1 MLIFNRNKQLY
12 FLAFL
17 LAFLGCAPAPIYH
30 GKSVKGTVAASPK
43 NDTVK
48 RNNDPPAEW
57 PLTTTNGIASYYG
70 KEFHGRKTA
79 NGETFDM
86 NAMTAAHR
94 TLPFGTMVRVTNLA
108 NDQSVTVRINDRGP
122 FIKGRIIDLSY
133 GAAKSI
139 DLLSIGQVKLEVLKY
154 PK

>member
-1 MLIFNRNKQLY
+1 MLMSNFKSRLV
-12 FLAFL
+12 AFSVL
-17 LAFLGCAPAPIYH
+17 LALLSCAPAPIYRA
-30 GKSVKGTVAASPK
+30 GPARETAAPQSDPVKK
-43 NDTVK
+43 NEK
-48 RNNDPPAEW
+48 PAAEW
-57 PLTTTNGIASYYG
+57 PLTTVTGIASYYG

-94 TLPFGTMVRVTNLA
+94 TLPFGTMVRVTNLS

-133 GAAKSI
+133 GAAKTI

-154 PK
+154 PQ

>member
-1 MLIFNRNKQLY
+1 MSVLNHDGRLIALSV
-12 FLAFL
+12 L
-17 LAFLGCAPAPIYH
+17 LVLLGCAPAPIYRA
-30 GKSVKGTVAASPK
+30 GSARETAPAK
-43 NDTVK
+43 NDPVK
-48 RNNDPPAEW
+48 EKEKPAAEW
-57 PLTTTNGIASYYG
+57 PLTTVTGIASYYG

-154 PK
+154 PQ

>member
-1 MLIFNRNKQLY
+1 MLKASF
-12 FLAFL
+12 FLISSTVL
-17 LAFLGCAPAPIYH
+17 ILAGCAPAPVYRTKSNSDYIKSSKADAEN
-30 GKSVKGTVAASPK
+30 KSV
-43 NDTVK
+43 NH
-48 RNNDPPAEW
+48 AEW
-57 PLTTTNGIASYYG
+57 PLAVATGIASYYG

-94 TLPFGTMVRVTNLA
+94 TLPFGTMVKVINLA
-108 NDQSVTVRINDRGP
+108 NNKEVTVRINDRGP

-133 GAAKSI
+133 GAAAEI
-139 DLLSIGQVKLEVLKY
+139 DLLSVGQVKLEIIQY